1 MLERHNFRQLLSF
14 LYKTKHDFINLQ
26 SQLMGTLYNYLRFE
40 VEDLHYPKC
49 QMV

>member
-26 SQLMGTLYNYLRFE
+26 SQLMSNYRGRLNN
-40 VEDLHYPKC
+40 LKMHKK
-49 QMV
+49 